1 MSIKV
6 LSTDEMAFIKNIPNK
21 ELEDK
26 IILIGNE
33 IVNPYSTQSCYLE
46 ELKRRKCYNRNY

>member
-6 LSTDEMAFIKNIPNK
+6 LSTDEMAFIKNLPNK

-26 IILIGNE
+26 IILIGN
-33 IVNPYSTQSCYLE
+33 
-46 ELKRRKCYNRNY
+46 KKK

>member
-6 LSTDEMAFIKNIPNK
+6 LSTDEMAFIKNLPNK

-26 IILIGNE
+26 IILIGKTTENFVKLIKE
-33 IVNPYSTQSCYLE
+33 I
-46 ELKRRKCYNRNY
+46 RR